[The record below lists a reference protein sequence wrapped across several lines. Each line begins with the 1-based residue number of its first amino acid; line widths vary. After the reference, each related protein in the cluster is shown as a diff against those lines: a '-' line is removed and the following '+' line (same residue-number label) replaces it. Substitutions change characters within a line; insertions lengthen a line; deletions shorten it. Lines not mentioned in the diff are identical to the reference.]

1 MIPFAPSCFSCESI
15 VGVCRF
21 HSGCKPAWNR
31 PLEKGWPD
39 CWTACYIMLFQTIFS
54 EGHDKEDTTT
64 FVERVDSVLKLLNE
78 HWGEYPDKMVTNHFP
93 RLQNQVDGVIRFAL
107 TVHKLMKSGVFTTS
121 TIYLRLLINWPQGT
135 KSPQFWKHLNK

>member
-1 MIPFAPSCFSCESI
+1 MS
-15 VGVCRF
+15 
-21 HSGCKPAWNR
+21 
-31 PLEKGWPD
+31 
-39 CWTACYIMLFQTIFS
+39 FQTIFS

-93 RLQNQVDGVIRFAL
+93 RLQKQVDGVIRFAL

-121 TIYLRLLINWPQGT
+121 TIYLRLIINL
-135 KSPQFWKHLNK
+135 KAHHLSFGNIVNQ